1 MAISPTDLFE
11 IGLIVPSLEKAIEQ
25 FHYAFGYTFSP
36 IVEGV
41 LPTQDE
47 HGKSLPPLRMS
58 VSRGTPQIELLE
70 VAPGTHLTPPAGT
83 SLHHL
88 GYYVDDLVDES
99 ARLTETGVP
108 FVRGGYADDVFPAG
122 WVYHEMVDGTLIELV
137 DRQTAP
143 LRRALVAG
151 RVPDSP
157 MVHRVIPLAEEL
169 GGGS

>member
-1 MAISPTDLFE
+1 MAISPKDLFE

-47 HGKSLPPLRMS
+47 LGRSMPPLRMS
-58 VSRGTPQIELLE
+58 VSREAPQIELLE
-70 VAPGTHLTPPAGT
+70 VAPGTHLTPPTGT
-83 SLHHL
+83 GLHHL

-99 ARLTETGVP
+99 ARLAATGAA
-108 FVRGGYADDVFPAG
+108 FVRGGFADDIFPAG
-122 WVYHEMVDGTLIELV
+122 WVYHEMHDGTLIELV

-143 LRRALVAG
+143 LRQALVAG

-157 MVHRVIPLAEEL
+157 MVHRFIPLADGL
-169 GGGS
+169 GGES